1 MTEQISSLQQVNDLL
16 NTQKGLLKNML
27 NTLDLELEAIR
38 QRSGEAL
45 INIAQEKEQ
54 QLIAI
59 KKADAAI
66 NNESSIE
73 LIKST
78 PELTQLKQEVL
89 DLLQQCQQKNEVCY
103 LTASQNQVAI
113 EQVKSLLIGGSKN
126 TTYNELGQKNSFG
139 SLGKGI
145 KA

>member
-1 MTEQISSLQQVNDLL
+1 MTEHISSLQQVNDLL